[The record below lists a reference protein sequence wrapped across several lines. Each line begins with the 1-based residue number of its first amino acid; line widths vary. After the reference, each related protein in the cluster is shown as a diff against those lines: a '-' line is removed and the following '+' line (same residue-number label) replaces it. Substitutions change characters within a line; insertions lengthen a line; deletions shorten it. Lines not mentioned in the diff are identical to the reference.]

1 MWENNFTR
9 LLKVKYPIIQAPMA
23 GGITSSELVAAVSN
37 SGALGMI
44 GAGYMS
50 PEQVRLQIKEVQQ
63 LTDKPF
69 GVNVFVPAKYEA
81 DEERLHIAKTLLQP
95 ILEELGVEDKVTLPS
110 FEEDLQSFHEQLKVI
125 LDENVPICSF
135 TFGIPPLEMV
145 NKLKENGV
153 VLIGTATT
161 VSEALINEKAGM
173 DAVVVQGTEAG
184 GHRGTFHIENKHSL
198 IGLMS
203 LIPQVA
209 DQISIPVI
217 AAGGIMDGRG
227 LIAAKSLGALG
238 VQMGSAFLV
247 CEESSANPIH
257 KEAIIQATEE
267 QIVVTKAFSGKM
279 ARGVSNRFIE
289 KMSSFEDE
297 LPDYP
302 IQNELT
308 KAIRKNSSAKGNPEN
323 MSLWAGQSPRLARKL
338 CASDLINQIVNEAE
352 IVRSKL

>member
-1 MWENNFTR
+1 MWENEFTR

-37 SGALGMI
+37 SGGLGMI

-69 GVNVFVPAKYEA
+69 GVNIFVPAKYEA
-81 DEERLHIAKTLLQP
+81 DDERLHNAKSLLQP
-95 ILEELGVEDKVTLPS
+95 ILEELGVEDTVVLPS
-110 FEEDLQSFHEQLKVI
+110 FEEDLQSFHEQLNVI
-125 LDENVPICSF
+125 LDEKVPICSF
-135 TFGIPPLEMV
+135 TFGIPPLDEI

-184 GHRGTFHIENKHSL
+184 GHRGTFHTENKHSL

-203 LIPQVA
+203 LLPQVA
-209 DQISIPVI
+209 DQISIPIV

-247 CEESSANPIH
+247 CEESSANQIH

-279 ARGVSNRFIE
+279 ARGVNNRFIE
-289 KMSSFEDE
+289 KMSSYEDE

-308 KAIRKNSSAKGNPEN
+308 KAIRKSSSAKGNPEN

-338 CASDLINQIVNEAE
+338 HASDLINQILNEAE

>member
-1 MWENNFTR
+1 MWENDFTR
-9 LLKVKYPIIQAPMA
+9 LLKIKYPIIQAPMA

-37 SGALGMI
+37 TGGLGMI

-69 GVNVFVPAKYEA
+69 GVNIFVPAKYEA
-81 DEERLHIAKTLLQP
+81 DKKKLHHAKTLLQP
-95 ILEELGVEDKVTLPS
+95 ILEELGAVDQSVLPN
-110 FEEDLQSFHEQLKVI
+110 FEQDLQSFHEQLNII

-135 TFGIPPLEMV
+135 TFGIPPLELI

-161 VSEALINEKAGM
+161 VSEAIINEKAGM

-184 GHRGTFHIENKHSL
+184 GHRGTFHNENKHSL

-203 LIPQVA
+203 LLPQVA
-209 DQISIPVI
+209 DQISIPII

-227 LIAAKSLGALG
+227 FIAAKSLGALG

-247 CEESSANPIH
+247 CEESSANKIH
-257 KEAIIQATEE
+257 KEAIIQASEE

-279 ARGVSNRFIE
+279 ARGVNNRFIE
-289 KMSSFEDE
+289 KLSIYEDG

-308 KAIRKNSSAKGNPEN
+308 KAIRKNSAATGNPEY